1 MISSRPTLL
10 MVCSCVPGRLRDGPW
25 PAKFH
30 IDDSI
35 NTPNLRKPL
44 TGQLSFRVI
53 QVRDVDHAST
63 GRFSRGPET
72 FVAVKVEDN
81 VVARTKASRNDRW
94 EGEYHNIDVRE
105 ANEIEL
111 TVYDKPG
118 EHALPIAMLW
128 VRISD
133 IVEEMRRKR
142 IEAEVNNSGWVSADR
157 VGNSGAAPAQFPM
170 GAQGPQFSPPP
181 GSSGFQDPQDPQ
193 SEQFGPQA
201 APAPG
206 NQPIDAWFTLEPTG
220 QIHLQ
225 INFAKM
231 NKDRRQVDLGL
242 GRKGAVR
249 QRKEEVH
256 EMYGHKFVQHQ
267 FYNIM
272 RCALCGDFLK
282 YSAGMQC
289 EDCKYTCHTK
299 CYQSVVTK
307 CISKSNAETDPDEE
321 KINHRIPHRF
331 QAFSNVTANWC
342 CHCGSIL
349 PFGKKNCRK
358 CSGMLNLICPLS
370 LIPDILTAW
379 QNVVSQLM
387 HNARISCPTFV
398 A

>member
-1 MISSRPTLL
+1 MA
-10 MVCSCVPGRLRDGPW
+10 V
-25 PAKFH
+25 K
-30 IDDSI
+30 
-35 NTPNLRKPL
+35 
-44 TGQLSFRVI
+44 
-53 QVRDVDHAST
+53 DVDHAAT
-63 GRFSRGPET
+63 GRLSRGPET
-72 FVAVKVEDN
+72 FVAVKVEDA
-81 VVARTKASRNDRW
+81 VVARTKTSRTDRW
-94 EGEYHNIDVRE
+94 DAEYHTIDVDK

-118 EHALPIAMLW
+118 EHPMPIGLLW

-142 IEAEVNNSGWVSADR
+142 IEAEMNSSGWVSAD
-157 VGNSGAAPAQFPM
+157 QM
-170 GAQGPQFSPPP
+170 GTPSSPPGHLP
-181 GSSGFQDPQDPQ
+181 MSPTQTGFGSQGHGADQSSGYSGGPPPHVPQPQ
-193 SEQFGPQA
+193 INTG
-201 APAPG
+201 
-206 NQPIDAWFTLEPTG
+206 PIDAWFNLEPTG
-220 QIHLQ
+220 QIQLQ
-225 INFAKM
+225 MSFVKQ
-231 NKDRRQVDLGL
+231 NKDRRPVDLGL

-299 CYQSVVTK
+299 CYDKVVTK

-331 QAFSNVTANWC
+331 QPFSNMTANWC
-342 CHCGSIL
+342 CHCGYIL

-358 CSGMLNLICPLS
+358 CSGKMSHTFLLPFAPVDL
-370 LIPDILTAW
+370 LLT
-379 QNVVSQLM
+379 L
-387 HNARISCPTFV
+387 RLF
-398 A
+398 